1 MCFDGISLTKIL
13 CDAYYEEDESHLR
26 AFLDISL
33 GGWEILPC
41 DCQSVSSFWFY
52 LISIKIWLIEETD
65 QWLIHV

>member
-1 MCFDGISLTKIL
+1 MCFDGVSLTRTF

-41 DCQSVSSFWFY
+41 DCQSVLVSG
-52 LISIKIWLIEETD
+52 SI
-65 QWLIHV
+65 